1 MRLTLFSTSIVAAV
15 LFGHTTDALKIKN
28 ELESEAKQDQT
39 ELTQTGTGALTNLE
53 AMTEAEAEAMITSMI
68 ETYASSQ
75 VQAAGL
81 VPPEHQEFLLQ
92 VHPASDLRSDRLG
105 GSERTEPVGDFL
117 HSGLAPLLPRHLHVP
132 LLDAVAILLAAP
144 PQPAPAAAPA
154 AAQVGSEDGGTWLD
168 AVREQ
173 GIELSQEE
181 AI

>member
-75 VQAAGL
+75 VQAQA
-81 VPPEHQEFLLQ
+81 
-92 VHPASDLRSDRLG
+92 
-105 GSERTEPVGDFL
+105 
-117 HSGLAPLLPRHLHVP
+117 
-132 LLDAVAILLAAP
+132 
-144 PQPAPAAAPA
+144 
-154 AAQVGSEDGGTWLD
+154 
-168 AVREQ
+168 
-173 GIELSQEE
+173 
-181 AI
+181 